1 MQMLRFLLIITI
13 VMCMLSGWTK
23 KSGTSNGSTEEVS
36 VTTGESEISETDEGN
51 TISTSQLI
59 DKAYYVEKIIVCFV
73 QDIEVLK
80 LKLMN

>member
-1 MQMLRFLLIITI
+1 MQILRFLLIITI
-13 VMCMLSGWTK
+13 VMCMVSGCTK